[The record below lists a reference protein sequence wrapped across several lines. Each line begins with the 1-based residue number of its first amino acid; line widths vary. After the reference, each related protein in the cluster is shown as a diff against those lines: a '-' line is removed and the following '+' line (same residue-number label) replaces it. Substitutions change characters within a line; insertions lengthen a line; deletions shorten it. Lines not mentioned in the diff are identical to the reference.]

1 MKKDSPNISQIDDL
15 KENPISSELDDTFKS
30 VIQDDPIMQTAS
42 AAVSDPNEISLVRE
56 LDLDVDLGNED
67 AGLNSATKDDG
78 FELSLNE
85 DENLDLAE
93 GDYSVD
99 ENADSDYGDLPLDED
114 NLELSEEDLL
124 EEEAPTEGL
133 ENIGELSFD
142 DVELPDA
149 NMIPD
154 MSLSEEAAPDE
165 ELKLDAE
172 DGLTL
177 SEELNLSN
185 SSSVKSMDLEF
196 SDDAMKKL
204 EEIDAIMVEDA
215 SRVNIPPINLK
226 NELLEQDDALNIDL
240 SGDDKLNLSSESGS
254 LELNLSEEESVVN
267 APLVKEDMNLDGL
280 NFSSEEEESVPE
292 EKPKKKKKEVTEERE
307 HRGANLSEDLR
318 QISGAYSGEM
328 ERLQATMSNLRT
340 DREEL
345 LTKIQKLEDDKVMQ
359 NRQSLTMRA
368 ELDEKKIELTII
380 RKKLNEEISDL
391 KDKLKLHD
399 EKRLIIEEKNRI
411 LMQEL
416 DKSAQRN
423 KIDVK
428 KIQMREKELE
438 QKLELLKA
446 DAETQIRNRDLKIL
460 ELKRRLDSMEFDM
473 ESLSQQEKKSVE
485 SRFELEDKLE
495 KAIKTLRTA
504 INVLED
510 ENERSGAL
518 SALKKN
524 LDV

>member
-1 MKKDSPNISQIDDL
+1 
-15 KENPISSELDDTFKS
+15 
-30 VIQDDPIMQTAS
+30 
-42 AAVSDPNEISLVRE
+42 
-56 LDLDVDLGNED
+56 
-67 AGLNSATKDDG
+67 
-78 FELSLNE
+78 
-85 DENLDLAE
+85 
-93 GDYSVD
+93 
-99 ENADSDYGDLPLDED
+99 
-114 NLELSEEDLL
+114 
-124 EEEAPTEGL
+124 
-133 ENIGELSFD
+133 
-142 DVELPDA
+142 
-149 NMIPD
+149 
-154 MSLSEEAAPDE
+154 LSEEAAPDE